1 MCIFIG
7 VVYDVIGRKIP
18 VLIFIVL
25 MGFSIIIMPFF
36 TDIYPGYV
44 IVRAFVQIS
53 AVVVATV
60 PFAPDYVQSES
71 IGLAIGY
78 G

>member
-1 MCIFIG
+1 
-7 VVYDVIGRKIP
+7 
-18 VLIFIVL
+18 
-25 MGFSIIIMPFF
+25 MPFF